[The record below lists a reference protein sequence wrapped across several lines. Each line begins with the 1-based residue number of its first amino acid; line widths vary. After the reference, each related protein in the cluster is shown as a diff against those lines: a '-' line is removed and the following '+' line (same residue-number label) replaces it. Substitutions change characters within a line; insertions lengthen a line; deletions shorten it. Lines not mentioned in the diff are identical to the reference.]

1 MHSEWQG
8 RGIGAGLLLDALGR
22 TLQAADIV
30 GVRALAVHAK
40 DDSAASFYR
49 HFGFMPSPTD
59 KRHLFL
65 LIKDIRAAS
74 DR

>member
-1 MHSEWQG
+1 
-8 RGIGAGLLLDALGR
+8 LGR
-22 TLQAADIV
+22 TLHAADII
-30 GVRALAVHAK
+30 GVRAVAVHAK

-65 LIKDIRAAS
+65 LIKDVRAAS
-74 DR
+74 DK